1 MNIHPLI
8 KQPISTHMIWVLGF
22 PLSRYLY
29 SPEIIWFPFCSISVK
44 ENLEIWEDVYIPIR
58 PLTVEV
64 TQSVWVNNRVRRH
77 KRCDT
82 KTSRSLTT
90 IGLKS
95 TRNLCFQRHNAL
107 TCTLYYNHVIFSYLG
122 FYLTSTSIFAR
133 ITIWWWPKRCAL
145 LVDGES
151 TTLLLCFKVR
161 GCATRETLIPLV
173 VPENGAI
180 AACHTYLHWMQ
191 VLRRMDLVRFQYFV
205 GSRSN
210 WWILMI
216 KTIDPTS

>member
-8 KQPISTHMIWVLGF
+8 KQPISTHMVWVLGF

-29 SPEIIWFPFCSISVK
+29 SPEIIWFPWTISVK
-44 ENLEIWEDVYIPIR
+44 ENLEIWEDVYIPIC
-58 PLTVEV
+58 PLTFGV
-64 TQSVWVNNRVRRH
+64 TQSVWVNNSVRRH
-77 KRCDT
+77 KQCDT
-82 KTSRSLTT
+82 KTFRSLTT

-95 TRNLCFQRHNAL
+95 TRNLFFQRHNAL

-122 FYLTSTSIFAR
+122 FYLTSTNIFAR
-133 ITIWWWPKRCAL
+133 IIIWWWPKRCAL

-151 TTLLLCFKVR
+151 TTLLLCFKIR

-180 AACHTYLHWMQ
+180 AAGHTYLHWIQ
-191 VLRRMDLVRFQYFV
+191 VLRRMNLVHFQYPPW
-205 GSRSN
+205 SN

-216 KTIDPTS
+216 KTIDLTS